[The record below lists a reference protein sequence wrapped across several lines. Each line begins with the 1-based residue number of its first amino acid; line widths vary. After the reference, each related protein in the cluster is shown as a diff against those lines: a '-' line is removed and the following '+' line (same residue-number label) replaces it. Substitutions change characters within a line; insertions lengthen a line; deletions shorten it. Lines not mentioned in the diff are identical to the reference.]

1 MACSLC
7 KPRCHD
13 PKQRVDESAAL
24 IVGEAPTAS
33 KVTRESAQL
42 RTARARN
49 TKAATV
55 EVPMTRDWR

>member
-13 PKQRVDESAAL
+13 PKQRADESAAL
-24 IVGEAPTAS
+24 IVGKAPTAS
-33 KVTRESAQL
+33 TVTKGSAQL
-42 RTARARN
+42 RTARARK

-55 EVPMTRDWR
+55 EVPMMRYWR